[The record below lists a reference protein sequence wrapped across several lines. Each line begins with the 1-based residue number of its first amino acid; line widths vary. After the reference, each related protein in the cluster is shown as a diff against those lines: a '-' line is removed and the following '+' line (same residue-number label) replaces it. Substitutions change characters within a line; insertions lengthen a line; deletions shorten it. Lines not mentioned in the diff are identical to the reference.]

1 MYLPYLRIRIPAPR
15 DRRFFLSEGGS
26 RMDNFEALWAY
37 QTEDIK
43 ADAIANAIRRSP
55 VRQKLEKTRDLILDR
70 QKQYKQIEVEITAM
84 ADRKDIISQAV
95 EHSEAQL
102 RTLKERF
109 DTNPP
114 DTAEDVKALMAEVSH
129 CRDTIRQ
136 YEAEIARI
144 VKESSAHEKQQH
156 VVRMDAANAKKAFD
170 QLKTEYEAESQSKKT
185 ELDEQRAK
193 AKALA
198 ATVDPALLDE
208 YNTIKKHISP
218 PIARL
223 THGQCSGCNT
233 SLPSAVVSKIK
244 NGGLVECET
253 CGRMIIQ

>member
-1 MYLPYLRIRIPAPR
+1 MA
-15 DRRFFLSEGGS
+15 
-26 RMDNFEALWAY
+26 NFEALWAF

-70 QKQYKQIEVEITAM
+70 QKQYKQIEAEITAM

-102 RTLKERF
+102 QSLKNRF
-109 DTNPP
+109 ESDPP
-114 DTAEDVKALMAEVSH
+114 ATAAEVKALMAEVSH

-144 VKESSAHEKQQH
+144 VKESSAHEKQQY
-156 VVRMDAANAKKAFD
+156 VVRVDAANAKKTFD
-170 QLKTEYEAESQSKKT
+170 QLKAEYEAESQSKKA
-185 ELDEQRAK
+185 ELDEQRAR
-193 AKALA
+193 AKELA
-198 ATVDPALLDE
+198 GNVDPALLEE
-208 YNTIKKHISP
+208 YSTIKKHISP
-218 PIARL
+218 PVARL

-233 SLPSAVVSKIK
+233 SLPSATLSKIK
-244 NGGLVECET
+244 NGNLVECET

>member
-1 MYLPYLRIRIPAPR
+1 
-15 DRRFFLSEGGS
+15 
-26 RMDNFEALWAY
+26 MDNFEALWAY

-84 ADRKDIISQAV
+84 ADRKEIIEQAV
-95 EHSEAQL
+95 AHSEAQL
-102 RTLKERF
+102 QALKDRF
-109 DTNPP
+109 DSTPP
-114 DTAEDVKALMAEVSH
+114 KTAEDVKSLMAEVGH

-144 VKESSAHEKQQH
+144 VKEASANDKLRH
-156 VVRMDAANAKKAFD
+156 VVRVEAANAKKAFD
-170 QLKTEYEAESQSKKT
+170 QLKAEYESESQSKKA
-185 ELDEQRAK
+185 ELDAQRAK
-193 AKALA
+193 ARSLSEA
-198 ATVDPALLDE
+198 VDPALLEE

-223 THGQCSGCNT
+223 AYGQCSGCNT
-233 SLPSAVVSKIK
+233 SLPSAVLSRIK
-244 NGGLVECET
+244 GGALVECET

>member
-1 MYLPYLRIRIPAPR
+1 MA
-15 DRRFFLSEGGS
+15 
-26 RMDNFEALWAY
+26 NFEALWAY
-37 QTEDIK
+37 QAEDIK

-70 QKQYKQIEVEITAM
+70 QKQYKQIESEITAM

-102 RTLKERF
+102 QSLKNRF
-109 DTNPP
+109 ETNPP
-114 DTAEDVKALMAEVSH
+114 QTAEEVKSLMAEVSH
-129 CRDTIRQ
+129 CPDTIRQ

-156 VVRMDAANAKKAFD
+156 VVRVDAANAKKAFD
-170 QLKTEYEAESQSKKT
+170 QLKAEYEAESQSKKA
-185 ELDEQRAK
+185 ELDEQRAR
-193 AKALA
+193 AKAMLSD
-198 ATVDPALLDE
+198 VDPALLEE
-208 YNTIKKHISP
+208 YNTIKKRISP
-218 PIARL
+218 PVARL

-233 SLPSAVVSKIK
+233 SLPSAVLSRIK
-244 NGGLVECET
+244 NGSVVECET